1 MSMAER
7 IRLESFSTITRQAQ
21 RKVSVSIESGYVSI
35 KTPGAQDYDIPLVD
49 IKTNKQLVE
58 WIHHL
63 TEKTWVTG
71 EIIHDVIDAAV
82 IANKLPFYGENK

>member
-1 MSMAER
+1 MAEPINLR
-7 IRLESFSTITRQAQ
+7 SFSTITRRTK
-21 RKVSVSIESGYVSI
+21 RKVSVSIDGGYISI
-35 KTPGAQDYDIPLVD
+35 KTPGVEDYDIPLAD

-71 EIIHDVIDAAV
+71 EIVHDVIDAAV
-82 IANKLPFYGENK
+82 LANKLPFYGENK